1 MERKRATTFK
11 LRSRFINEWFESMAE
26 IAHNQNGVV
35 LKRWRGSVLPVYRNR
50 LAHTKYKDLSNS
62 FSLSLSLIRPR
73 SDIFFSLG
81 FKILYIWGNKAER
94 KETEVGEKQ
103 NNVGS

>member
-35 LKRWRGSVLPVYRNR
+35 LKRWRALS
-50 LAHTKYKDLSNS
+50 TYKIQRSFKLV